1 MQVANEYEKE
11 VFKGDL
17 GTVETIDADARELP
31 VRYPSGEAGGL

>member
-1 MQVANEYEKE
+1 MANEYEKE

>member
-1 MQVANEYEKE
+1 MANDYEKE

-17 GTVETIDADARELP
+17 GTVETTDADARELP